1 MTNLIPPESKKQ
13 LIRLYLIRVVSA
25 WAILWAAALFI
36 GALLM
41 YPTYLLISGISAAYE
56 QTAAGVI
63 ERTEAYDK
71 MVVELDK
78 SNQEAKAIVRATDQ
92 VKLSALLLDIWS
104 VNGQGIEISGVQL
117 SRGAQGLAPIGLT
130 GEAADR
136 QALASFRDR
145 IESLP
150 YVEQV
155 NLPIENLAK
164 NQDIG
169 FTITVTVN
177 LETL

>member
-1 MTNLIPPESKKQ
+1 MTNLIPPEAKKQ
-13 LIRLYLIRVVSA
+13 LVRLYWIRLGSA
-25 WAILWAAALFI
+25 WAILWAAALLV

-41 YPTYLLISGISAAYE
+41 YPTYLLISGTSAAYE

-71 MVVELDK
+71 MVAELDK
-78 SNQEAKAIVRATDQ
+78 SSLEAKTIVRTAEQ
-92 VKLSALLLDIWS
+92 IRLSEILLDIWS
-104 VNGQGIEISGVQL
+104 VNGQGVEIASVQL
-117 SRGAQGLAPIGLT
+117 IRNAQGFAPIGLT

-145 IESLP
+145 LESLP

-155 NLPIENLAK
+155 NLPIENLAT
-164 NQDIG
+164 NQDIN

-177 LETL
+177 LKSL